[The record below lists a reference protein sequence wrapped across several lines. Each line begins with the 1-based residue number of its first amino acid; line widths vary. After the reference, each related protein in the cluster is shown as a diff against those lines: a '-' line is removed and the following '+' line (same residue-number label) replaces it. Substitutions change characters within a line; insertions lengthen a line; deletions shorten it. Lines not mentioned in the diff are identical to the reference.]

1 MKTAYTFLLLPFL
14 LLAFSS
20 CGSYYKKQAI
30 IEDTPLSIAIVPCEV
45 VGLKDSPFDYSSS
58 ERTAIENAI
67 SNSMQSSV
75 YHQLMDLFYSE
86 HPTRI
91 NLQSYAETNAL
102 LDIKGIDTQESW
114 ELSTAELAS
123 ILKVDAVLRISVR
136 KSPANVTRRSGTYDN
151 PGAPKDDDGIWA
163 DTRELFT
170 SANIFDGSTGLPLW
184 TLTKSNLGNKHE
196 VVARRLTKRI
206 ERTFP

>member
-1 MKTAYTFLLLPFL
+1 MKTTNTLLLLSFL

-45 VGLKDSPFDYSSS
+45 LGLKDLPFDYSLS
-58 ERTAIENAI
+58 ERTAIENTI

-75 YHQLMDLFYSE
+75 YHQLADHFYSE
-86 HPTRI
+86 YPTKI
-91 NLQSYAETNAL
+91 NLQPFAETNAL
-102 LDIKGIDTQESW
+102 LDIKGINTQESW

-123 ILKVDAVLRISVR
+123 ILKVDAILRISVR

-151 PGAPKDDDGIWA
+151 PGAAKDDDGIWA

-196 VVARRLTKRI
+196 VIARRMVKRI
-206 ERTFP
+206 KRTLP

>member
-1 MKTAYTFLLLPFL
+1 MKTTNTLLLLSFL
-14 LLAFSS
+14 LLAFSN

-30 IEDTPLSIAIVPCEV
+30 IQDIPLSIAIVPCEV

-75 YHQLMDLFYSE
+75 YHQLADLFYSE
-86 HPTRI
+86 YPTKI
-91 NLQSYAETNAL
+91 NLQPFAETNAL
-102 LDIKGIDTQESW
+102 LEIKGITTQESW

-123 ILKVDAVLRISVR
+123 ILKVDAVLRISIQE
-136 KSPANVTRRSGTYDN
+136 SPANVTRISGTEDN
-151 PGAPKDDDGIWA
+151 PGSPKDDDGIWA

-184 TLTKSNLGNKHE
+184 TLTQNTLGRKHE
-196 VVARRLTKRI
+196 VVARRLTNRI